1 MYVECTT
8 SILIILYDIWNS
20 GWIRPIQIFNH
31 LNMEYGQ
38 FEKHI
43 FSIYDVG
50 NSKLILLLL

>member
-1 MYVECTT
+1 MYSNSILLYVEP
-8 SILIILYDIWNS
+8 
-20 GWIRPIQIFNH
+20 GWIRPMQIFNH

-50 NSKLILLLL
+50 NSKLIPFLL